1 MIPLSTAD
9 NLKPNFVNVFVVIL
23 FVLCLF
29 VCLLVLEL
37 VIAVYRLLFD
47 VVRLSVCLSTVAVP
61 PMIVSDAHDE
71 IAYRVREV
79 VEIPCVATGD
89 PPAT

>member
-47 VVRLSVCLSTVAVP
+47 VVRLSVCLQS
-61 PMIVSDAHDE
+61 
-71 IAYRVREV
+71 
-79 VEIPCVATGD
+79 PCRQ
-89 PPAT
+89 